1 MMNELAEAQI
11 AAEHAVQK
19 IRKSDI
25 FILQSLKKPPPI
37 VCQVFDVVYV
47 LLSKTKPKKPG
58 YNKHEDPFWIEG
70 IKMLY
75 QSDFY
80 RRLFSLNAWN
90 LDENR
95 YQAAKLMLQEIN
107 GPDVMYVS
115 AVAKVNPTINNI

>member
-1 MMNELAEAQI
+1 MMNDLAEAQI
-11 AAEHAVQK
+11 AAEETVQK

-58 YNKHEDPFWIEG
+58 NNKHEDPFWIEG

-80 RRLFSLNAWN
+80 RRLLSLNAWN

-95 YQAAKLMLQEIN
+95 Y
-107 GPDVMYVS
+107 
-115 AVAKVNPTINNI
+115 